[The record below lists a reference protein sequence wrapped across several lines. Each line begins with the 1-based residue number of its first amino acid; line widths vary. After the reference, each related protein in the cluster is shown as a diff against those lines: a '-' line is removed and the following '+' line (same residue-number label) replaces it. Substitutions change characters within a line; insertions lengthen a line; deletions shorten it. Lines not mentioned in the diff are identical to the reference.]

1 MRILNSFA
9 LALAAAASQLVFAV
23 ANQPGT
29 LDNTWSSDGKAFA
42 SISPQSS
49 LTGND
54 LMSAIAV
61 QADGKV
67 LLAGVCRGPGAS
79 TTLTGCMARFNS
91 DGSVDNSF
99 FLHGTLNGFTVRG
112 DALTVQP
119 DGRIVMSGGCG
130 LSFCAA
136 RFLANG
142 TLDTSFGNAGVRQVL
157 FTGVVAGFTGAARQS
172 DGKLVFG
179 GYCNT
184 TEFCIVR
191 LTADG
196 NLDTDFGAGTGFR
209 VHNLTG
215 GTEFIRHIA
224 VEADGKIVA
233 AGQCNNLACIVRLL
247 STGAL
252 DTVNFNGTGF
262 RTGVCATST
271 DVYGLARQY
280 DGRYVVA
287 GTAVVSGL
295 TSACVS
301 RLNTDGSTDNSFAG
315 GALTTQFG
323 ATNTQVRDLV
333 LQSDGRVIV
342 IAKCGNPDQSICARR
357 YHSDG
362 SIDASFASANAGLLR
377 TEMIAGQGLQNS
389 LRGILDGGGK
399 LLVGSSCITNGTND
413 DFCVARYDGGPFAY
427 RDCTA
432 DIDGDGRVLPTTDA
446 LILFRVATGMAGS
459 AVLQGVQFAPN
470 ATRTTWPSIRD
481 YLSIHCGIPR

>member
-1 MRILNSFA
+1 MA
-9 LALAAAASQLVFAV
+9 TVSQIVFAV

-29 LDNTWSSDGKAFA
+29 LDTTWSGDGKAFV
-42 SISPQSS
+42 SISPQSG

-54 LMSAIAV
+54 VMSAIAT
-61 QADGKV
+61 QPDGKV
-67 LLAGVCRGPGAS
+67 LMSGVCRGPGAA
-79 TTLTGCMARFNS
+79 TTLQACMARFNS
-91 DGSVDNSF
+91 DGCVDNTF
-99 FLHGTLNGFTVRG
+99 FFHGTVYGVTMRG
-112 DALTVQP
+112 DALLVQP

-136 RFLANG
+136 RFLGNG
-142 TLDTSFGNAGVRQVL
+142 TLDPTFGNSGIRQVP
-157 FTGVVAGFTGAARQS
+157 FTGIVSGFTGAARQS
-172 DGKLVFG
+172 DGKMVFG
-179 GYCNT
+179 GYCSN
-184 TEFCIVR
+184 TEFCVVR

-209 VHNLTG
+209 IHNLTAG
-215 GTEFIRHIA
+215 NEFIRHVL

-233 AGQCNNLACIVRLL
+233 AGQCNSLACIVRLTA
-247 STGAL
+247 TGAL
-252 DTVNFNGTGF
+252 DTLTFNSTGF
-262 RTGVCATST
+262 RTGVCASST
-271 DVYGLARQY
+271 DVYGLARQF
-280 DGRYVVA
+280 DGRYLVA

-301 RLNTDGSTDNSFAG
+301 RLNADGTTDNSFSG
-315 GALTTQFG
+315 GSLTTQFG
-323 ATNTQVRDLV
+323 ATSTQVRDLV

-357 YHSDG
+357 YQTDG
-362 SIDASFASANAGLLR
+362 SIDASFASASAGLLR
-377 TEMIAGQGLQNS
+377 TEMITGQGLQNS
-389 LRGILDGGGK
+389 VRGILDSDGK
-399 LLVGSSCITNGTND
+399 LLVGASCITNGTND

-432 DIDGDGRVLPTTDA
+432 DIDGDGRVLATTDG
-446 LILFRVATGMAGS
+446 LMLSRVAAGMSGN